1 MNYDNKTEQKDF
13 RIKFMEEELL
23 TDFSFVKVPDD
34 LYFPVMKEGS
44 ITGQL
49 AAENISAG
57 DFRFEKVVGKNSWDL
72 IESISDDGDE
82 ADNLLDEFYET
93 QSGFGHKLGGYSANS
108 EMLKLKN
115 ILSLGMVISY
125 GD

>member
-1 MNYDNKTEQKDF
+1 MN
-13 RIKFMEEELL
+13 
-23 TDFSFVKVPDD
+23 VPAD

-57 DFRFEKVVGKNSWDL
+57 DFRFEKVVGKNSWNL

-82 ADNLLDEFYET
+82 ADNLLDEFYDT
-93 QSGFGHKLGGYSANS
+93 QSGFGHKLGDYPGFT
-108 EMLKLKN
+108 
-115 ILSLGMVISY
+115 
-125 GD
+125 